1 MLKFLR
7 VIVFFLPALT
17 LYFGATVSR
26 ADTAPSEPQMK
37 AAFILNFP
45 KYVEWPPATLASPSS
60 PILVAILGDDAVA
73 NELAA
78 MSEGKSVDGHPIQL
92 LRNPTIAQCLGCHIL
107 FIGAAEPRR
116 TAEIVGQLKSSSVLT
131 VGESDQFIDQGG
143 MINLA
148 LRERRIVL
156 EVNLKATKQTEL
168 HISSKLMALAR
179 VKGEKK

>member
-1 MLKFLR
+1 MLKLLR
-7 VIVFFLPALT
+7 AIGFFLLALALFSSVT
-17 LYFGATVSR
+17 TSR
-26 ADTAPSEPQMK
+26 ADSTPSEPQMK

-45 KYVEWPPATLASPSS
+45 KYVEWPPASLASPSS

-92 LRNPTIAQCLGCHIL
+92 LRNPTLAQCLECHIL
-107 FIGAAEPRR
+107 FLGSAEPQKA
-116 TAEIVGQLKSSSVLT
+116 AEIVGQLKSASVLT
-131 VGESDQFIDQGG
+131 VGESDQFIEQGG

-156 EVNLKATKQTEL
+156 EVNLEATRSGTVTPRSAVRFRPPL
-168 HISSKLMALAR
+168 RRWSR
-179 VKGEKK
+179 